1 MKNIWRLKK
10 HIGRRN
16 IHKILKWINLLIKE
30 MVEKSLPSKWIRL
43 FLFHLLE
50 KSVASFTT
58 KTNMGS
64 FSFPLTVTYL
74 QCCSCPPRH
83 SGIQRWANAV
93 LRKSQSGT
101 DPSGSS
107 SLVDVGP
114 QGLVQSLK
122 VGPVGYVTT
131 PTTHHQ
137 LEERR
142 WTQWR
147 SVKENLDRENSH
159 QKHRW
164 QHFQ

>member
-1 MKNIWRLKK
+1 MNPAFPFPSLRKECCFFYHQNQHGQFFIPTDSD
-10 HIGRRN
+10 
-16 IHKILKWINLLIKE
+16 LL
-30 MVEKSLPSKWIRL
+30 
-43 FLFHLLE
+43 
-50 KSVASFTT
+50 
-58 KTNMGS
+58 
-64 FSFPLTVTYL
+64 L

-159 QKHRW
+159 QKKSMTAFPINDHSV
-164 QHFQ
+164 FYSSKYEFMILI